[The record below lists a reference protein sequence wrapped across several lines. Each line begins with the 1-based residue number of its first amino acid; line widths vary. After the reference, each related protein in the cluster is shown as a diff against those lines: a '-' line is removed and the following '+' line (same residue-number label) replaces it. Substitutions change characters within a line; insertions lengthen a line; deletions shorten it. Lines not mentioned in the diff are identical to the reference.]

1 MYVCYVDESG
11 DPGKNGSTY
20 LLLGAIAIFEG
31 RWRNVREDLD
41 QLILKYFPPPGARP
55 PEIHLADVRRGKAPY
70 RGMTAAQKSA
80 MIADL
85 CQVAANNLAT
95 ELRFFTV
102 IAHKPTW
109 FAANPGRTG
118 DDLYSDLFEDLSS
131 RFDLFLRHRY
141 AEGAPNKGIIIAD
154 PHKPDLS
161 KALKAKH
168 GTFQQSGTR
177 WGRVYNLIETVFFLP
192 SHESP
197 GLQLADLCSYGV
209 WRLLTANDPSI
220 AIQISALFD
229 RESLSS
235 GRDPGKWHGVKCLTR
250 DAATQTI
257 LDAVWK

>member
-1 MYVCYVDESG
+1 
-11 DPGKNGSTY
+11 
-20 LLLGAIAIFEG
+20 
-31 RWRNVREDLD
+31 
-41 QLILKYFPPPGARP
+41 
-55 PEIHLADVRRGKAPY
+55 
-70 RGMTAAQKSA
+70 MTPAQKSSLVT
-80 MIADL
+80 DL
-85 CQVAANNLAT
+85 CRGATNNLPT

-109 FAANPGRTG
+109 FANNPGRTG
-118 DDLYSDLFEDLSS
+118 NDLYSDLFEDLSS

-161 KALKAKH
+161 SALKAKY
-168 GTFQQSGTR
+168 GTFQQLGTR

-209 WRLLTANDPSI
+209 WRALTANDISI
-220 AIQISALFD
+220 VSQFSSMFD
-229 RESLSS
+229 RESLGS

-250 DAATQTI
+250 DGATQAI
-257 LDAVWK
+257 LDAVWL